1 MIVRRASDR
10 PREILRRLIDDLEH
24 AESLSR
30 RVVPIE
36 EILPPIREAADALAE
51 ISRSRPWPYQC
62 VTNPKGNSRHCN
74 YIQADWAAPDG
85 GGTNK
90 AYPVR
95 RCPYHA
101 QGGRIVSVARPT
113 AVVVPDNR
121 SYRARYLDDV
131 APTTMAGRIIKF
143 RKKAPTSSPTTTAR
157 SGGSGFCRSMRR
169 GAGRLDQVQRR
180 GRGADRI
187 QGLLYDGFD
196 MPPRET
202 LGDMDQT
209 QWAEGLSGAPDDPW
223 KHQMCLPLQQVDT
236 KEMFCFVTTSMTGRR
251 AVGQLLR
258 HYDRLRRSGSDE
270 VPVVR
275 LRTGGFKHKDSRV
288 GFVKTPLFVVFGKT
302 PRDNA
307 AKPDTSMA
315 AILND
320 VILL

>member
-1 MIVRRASDR
+1 MTVTTSKQTGRRPTAAELARRTPLDGAPIPPKAVAIV
-10 PREILRRLIDDLEH
+10 P
-24 AESLSR
+24 
-30 RVVPIE
+30 
-36 EILPPIREAADALAE
+36 
-51 ISRSRPWPYQC
+51 
-62 VTNPKGNSRHCN
+62 
-74 YIQADWAAPDG
+74 
-85 GGTNK
+85 
-90 AYPVR
+90 
-95 RCPYHA
+95 
-101 QGGRIVSVARPT
+101 VARPT
-113 AVVVPDNR
+113 AVAVPDNR

-143 RKKAPTSSPTTTAR
+143 SKEGTYVVADDDSEISEDQDFVALCDEVLVGWIKFNGEGEAP
-157 SGGSGFCRSMRR
+157 
-169 GAGRLDQVQRR
+169 
-180 GRGADRI
+180 DRI

-320 VILL
+320 AIPL